1 MKGGKIMQNNTPT
14 VPKTSQLKV
23 VSIQQFKNNKKQN
36 KQFAKILLNAITIRQ
51 YGIQVIK

>member
-1 MKGGKIMQNNTPT
+1 MQNNTPT